1 MRFDVWLTDDAMS
14 DLNEIYEYIS
24 RHDTPGKAEHVLV
37 KIEEAFGSLSEFPQ
51 RGGFPKE
58 LLELG
63 IREFREIFFKPYR
76 IIYKVVEKKIYVFLI
91 VDGRRDM
98 QSLLQRRLLQ
108 G

>member
-1 MRFDVWLTDDAMS
+1 MRFDVWLTDDAVS
-14 DLNEIYEYIS
+14 DLNEMYECIS
-24 RHDTPGKAEHVLV
+24 RHDTPGKAEQVLV

-63 IREFREIFFKPYR
+63 IREFREIYFKPYR
-76 IIYKVVEKKIYVFLI
+76 IIYKVAEKKVYVFLI

>member
-1 MRFDVWLTDDAMS
+1 MRFDVWLTGDAVS
-14 DLNEIYEYIS
+14 DLDELYEYIVC
-24 RHDTPGKAEHVLV
+24 HDAPGKADHVIV
-37 KIEEAFGSLSEFPQ
+37 EIEKAFESLSESPN
-51 RGGFPKE
+51 RGAYPKE

-76 IIYKVVEKKIYVFLI
+76 IIYKVVEKKVYVFLI

-108 G
+108 A

>member
-1 MRFDVWLTDDAMS
+1 MRFGVWLTDDAAN
-14 DLNEIYEYIS
+14 DLNELCDFIS
-24 RHDTPGKAEHVLV
+24 KQDSPGKAEHVLE
-37 KIEEAFGSLSEFPQ
+37 KMEDAFGSLSEFPE

-76 IIYKVVEKKIYVFLI
+76 IIYRIVEKKVYVFLF

-98 QSLLQRRLLQ
+98 RSLLQRRLLQ